1 MLKKQKIF
9 SPEIRNWAN
18 ILLLS
23 SKMNC
28 MISYPDIWLWPSIP
42 LPSPTLEIGI
52 ILSVKKILEKLFDKM
67 GISKKATITG
77 QTLTASFSISAATKK
92 GARTINFTYSVS
104 NYGWGDISFGA
115 SEH

>member
-1 MLKKQKIF
+1 
-9 SPEIRNWAN
+9 
-18 ILLLS
+18 
-23 SKMNC
+23 
-28 MISYPDIWLWPSIP
+28 
-42 LPSPTLEIGI
+42 
-52 ILSVKKILEKLFDKM
+52 M

-115 SEH
+115 FGTLNYTISQDNCSGIIGIASADMEAFAKQVKSVAEASVKKCL